1 MRIHIT
7 ESSYQRLFEEDE
19 DNKYM
24 TFKKFYKEI
33 KDFIKGLL
41 SKPVETKPSEE
52 LKSLGL
58 SNGELRN
65 RLQDMSVLKRTSD
78 IREPDDEENVGSKRS
93 RYYIKYDMYTDKFK
107 DKMRQLHKELVDE
120 CKMRDRNKNIIRLT
134 EGDLMRIVKNC
145 VSHILME
152 SEGTVGYAVGATNT
166 QNNVTFDAPAL
177 GGKANKKKVGGNP
190 YSQPIKQAS
199 PSEARK
205 GDVTKSPNTV
215 DMSDALDREGE
226 NGSIAMNHVKPKK

>member
-19 DNKYM
+19 DSKYM

-120 CKMRDRNKNIIRLT
+120 CKMRDRNKSMIRLT
-134 EGDLMRIVKNC
+134 EGDLRRIVNNC
-145 VSHILME
+145 VNQILME
-152 SEGTVGYAVGATNT
+152 TEGTVGYAAGATST
-166 QNNVTFDAPAL
+166 QNANNAQYAMPAL
-177 GGKANKKKVGGNP
+177 GGKTNNKKVGGNP

-215 DMSDALDREGE
+215 DMGPALERKGK
-226 NGSIAMNHVKPKK
+226 NGSIAMNHV